1 MNIILYSEDNF
12 VWSSMQEIIPG
23 LVDCWKETFK
33 RKGEPFKFINLDTDN
48 ISEHLK
54 DLMSSKEIVLTSFN
68 LKISNAAI
76 MIREKL
82 GINARFHIHLH
93 GLASVACWPI
103 HEFGLGK
110 LLTTNDIFYSSSK
123 RDSET
128 FKLSFEN
135 TSSIVVPFHLPSLY
149 KSSKRK
155 QMEKPL
161 LVYVGRIAEQKN
173 LHQLLWA
180 VSLIKK
186 HHSPVDFELKIFG
199 KEDGLGSPNMDLDS
213 LNYQDFLNELKDKLN
228 LDNVTFEGFVER
240 SLLDKWIVENEHIF
254 VSPSLHSD
262 ENFGMAALKS
272 IASGNQAILSDW
284 GGHTGF
290 SDKFGT
296 TNISLVKVH
305 SGQYG
310 PCLDPKELVDAI
322 LNRINLKNLDS
333 NVDSY
338 NFSQVVDQYYAALK
352 TSSLESIPL
361 RPTGLAKRV
370 HQKRNKLVGKKY
382 CQCFESY
389 QDPDAKF
396 FFEGYGMSG
405 HIKRDYV
412 GEIAPWTTEG
422 AFIDPHKGKVE
433 NIDKEQLFLN
443 GWLF

>member
-23 LVDCWKETFK
+23 LVDCWKEAFK
-33 RKGEPFKFINLDTDN
+33 RKGESFKLINLDTEN
-48 ISEHLK
+48 ISEYLL
-54 DLMSSKEIVLTSFN
+54 DLMSSKEIVLSSFN

-82 GINARFHIHLH
+82 GIDARFHIHLH
-93 GLASVACWPI
+93 GLASVACWPL
-103 HEFGLGK
+103 HEFRLGE
-110 LLTTNDIFYSSSK
+110 LLTSNDIFYSSSK

-128 FKLSFEN
+128 FNLSFEN
-135 TSSIVVPFHLPSLY
+135 TSSVVVPFHLPLVAQA
-149 KSSKRK
+149 SKEP
-155 QMEKPL
+155 MEKPM

-186 HHSPVDFELKIFG
+186 YHPGVDFELKIFG

-228 LDNVTFEGFVER
+228 LDNITFEGFVER
-240 SLLDKWIVENEHIF
+240 EVLDKWIIENEHIF
-254 VSPSLHSD
+254 ISPSLHSD

-272 IASGNQAILSDW
+272 VASGNQAILSDW
-284 GGHTGF
+284 GGHTDF
-290 SDKFGT
+290 AEKFGS
-296 TNISLVKVH
+296 TNISLIKVYR
-305 SGQYG
+305 GQYG
-310 PCLDPKELVDAI
+310 PCLDPKKLVDAI
-322 LNRINLKNLDS
+322 LNRINLKSSGDA
-333 NVDSY
+333 VDHY
-338 NFSQVVDQYYAALK
+338 DFSQVVEQYVDVLNTQDLK
-352 TSSLESIPL
+352 NEPL
-361 RPTGLAKRV
+361 LPTDLAKRV

-389 QDPDAKF
+389 QDPDAQL

-405 HIKRDYV
+405 QISREYV

-422 AFIDPHKGKVE
+422 AFIDPHKGKVD
-433 NIDKEQLFLN
+433 NIDKEQLLLN